1 MQADTVEMA
10 PVDTIVTKNDR
21 LKKLATPVLPSTLL
35 SSLQKDAPPA
45 KTRRKTHADYIC
57 DEYERVLSSRKHGG
71 RAQHRGKQSQSLEQR
86 KAALRASYLTLPQV
100 LAFRNVDHLLPV
112 DISHLGVLW
121 VADRDHDGRVTLDDL
136 FELVEFCKDAM
147 KKSPSKQH
155 ERETMIQSI
164 CTETLWE
171 AVRLEKD
178 MFVGWTCSLALEA
191 STKRRRFWRHGS
203 HVYIDT
209 GAVEA
214 LHRFL
219 RMSDYG
225 IELQGFVDLLQRV
238 AEEAGLMD
246 LHDPEQDDFVPLGSV
261 KMWLSE
267 VYTGATRLLADVA

>member
-1 MQADTVEMA
+1 MA
-10 PVDTIVTKNDR
+10 PVASLGGLVALNDR
-21 LKKLATPVLPSTLL
+21 LPSKLATPTL
-35 SSLQKDAPPA
+35 LQKDAPSA

-57 DEYERVLSSRKHGG
+57 DEYERLLSSRKHGG
-71 RAQHRGKQSQSLEQR
+71 RTHQRSGSSSQTLEQR
-86 KAALRASYLTLPQV
+86 RAALRASYLTLPQV
-100 LAFRNVDHLLPV
+100 LAFRNTDHLLPV

-136 FELVEFCKDAM
+136 FELSELCKEMM

-155 ERETMIQSI
+155 EREMMIQSI

-171 AVRLEKD
+171 AVRLNKD
-178 MFVGWTCSLALEA
+178 LFVDWVCSLVFEA

-203 HVYIDT
+203 HVYIET